1 MNRYA
6 PILRLGAPLI
16 AFFLLQTLANL
27 ACLGALGRLGDA
39 TLAGVGAANVLYGLV
54 MALLFGFDTGV
65 QALISRATG
74 AGSPSKPGEALASA
88 LAASIPLGALIAVG
102 FWGLAPTVLGAILP
116 DKAAVAA
123 GVANARAAAPSLLF
137 LAMTTPANAA
147 WIASGRPGV
156 AFLVTAV
163 TAPVQVALTWL
174 LVLGAGPIAAEGAA
188 GAGWAGTL
196 DTLVGVV
203 LQLFLAFRLRLVP
216 RWAAPSLAGV
226 LEVAAI
232 GWPVSLQQ
240 SLLQLGAII
249 AFAIVAQLGVT
260 QAAIINVLLS
270 LTLAPIQMATGFAG
284 AAATLVGQS
293 MGRGQVDAA
302 RRWGWRTAGV
312 GALLTAP
319 LGLLGVFAPEWL
331 LGAFL
336 HDPAT
341 LALAVLPTRIAGATV
356 VLDSAGRILSF
367 AFRGAGATK
376 IAAGVPF
383 ASFWLIQIPLM
394 GWIGLQLRQGVTG
407 VVLVQTGIVC
417 LDTVLFA
424 WLWSGGVWTRAALA
438 PAGPESVLPTD
449 ARRIAILGGAGA
461 GKSTL
466 ARRLGEARGLPVIHL
481 DRLVYGPGWTRL
493 GPDQLRA
500 RLAAAIASGTW
511 VVDGTYAEASA
522 LTLPLADAVLW
533 LDQPTWLRLWRCWR
547 KTRRHRGR
555 PRADRPD
562 GCEERFG
569 WRYIRDVFSF
579 GRWSEA
585 LERRLDAQAS
595 APVIRV
601 RGDRGVAALAPQP
614 QLSTVPRRRAAE
626 APRTAGA
633 AGRSVGAP

>member
-1 MNRYA
+1 MHRYA

-16 AFFLLQTLANL
+16 AFFLVQTLANL

-74 AGSPSKPGEALASA
+74 AGSQGKPGEALASA

-102 FWGLAPTVLGAILP
+102 FWMLAPTILGAILP
-116 DKAAVAA
+116 DKAALAA

-147 WIASGRPGV
+147 WIASGRPAV

-196 DTLVGVV
+196 DTLVGVFA
-203 LQLFLAFRLRLVP
+203 QLLLAFRLRLVP
-216 RWAAPSLAGV
+216 HWSAPSLTGM

-249 AFAIVAQLGVT
+249 AFAIVAQLGVA

-293 MGRGQVDAA
+293 LGRGQADEA
-302 RRWGWRTAGV
+302 RRWGWRSAGV

-319 LGLLGVFAPEWL
+319 LGLLGVLAPEWL
-331 LGAFL
+331 LSGFL

-341 LALAVLPTRIAGATV
+341 LALAVLPTRIAGVTV
-356 VLDSAGRILSF
+356 ALDSAGRILSF
-367 AFRGAGATK
+367 GFRGAGATK

-394 GWIGLQLRQGVTG
+394 WEIGLQLKQGVLG
-407 VVLVQTGIVC
+407 MVLVQSGIVC
-417 LDTVLFA
+417 LDAALFA
-424 WLWSGGVWTRAALA
+424 WLWSGGVWTRAALGPAA
-438 PAGPESVLPTD
+438 PDPVLPPD
-449 ARRIAILGGAGA
+449 ARRVAILGGGGA

-466 ARRLGEARGLPVIHL
+466 ARQLGEARGLPVIHL
-481 DRLVYGPGWTRL
+481 DRLVYGPGWMRL
-493 GPDQLRA
+493 GADEVRAHLRV
-500 RLAAAIASGTW
+500 AIEAGAW
-511 VVDGTYAEASA
+511 VVEGTYAEASA
-522 LTLPLADAVLW
+522 LTLPAADAVLW
-533 LDQPTWLRLWRCWR
+533 LDQPTLLRLWRCWR

-569 WRYIRDVFSF
+569 WTYVRDVFTF
-579 GRWSEA
+579 GRWSKA
-585 LERRLDAQAS
+585 LERRLNAQART
-595 APVIRV
+595 PIIRV
-601 RGDRGVAALAPQP
+601 RGDRAIAALAPQP

-633 AGRSVGAP
+633 VGRSLGAP